1 MVYFDFIAQKSQG
14 TYPAKKEIC
23 DLLSYLLLTFTE
35 RTIHS
40 PFSHL
45 LMSWADKVAV
55 IRPEK
60 LRSILC
66 GRLSEG
72 LKLNSYDRSN

>member
-40 PFSHL
+40 HKSAMTGETEL
-45 LMSWADKVAV
+45 ITMMEKRIVV
-55 IRPEK
+55 I
-60 LRSILC
+60 
-66 GRLSEG
+66 
-72 LKLNSYDRSN
+72 

>member
-40 PFSHL
+40 PKHWKEF
-45 LMSWADKVAV
+45 ATACV
-55 IRPEK
+55 
-60 LRSILC
+60 
-66 GRLSEG
+66 
-72 LKLNSYDRSN
+72 NSRGQCLPHQ